1 MLKLFGFGKDKA
13 KRLAATKNP
22 ARSPQ
27 EPAEPLTG
35 ATLQH
40 TDVQRE
46 LVRVVLKDTL
56 RKNGIPAGWI
66 GCEVTGISHRNMDD
80 ELFVHLIV
88 MEGNEALLQYAP
100 ALQQDLMQG
109 LDRFE
114 PNVDHSNYVV
124 SWLLS
129 PDCGFKR
136 TSLPAPSFWALDE
149 AAQQAAMAPQKAKP
163 KFDLPDPI
171 APVPAGTFAPTVP
184 TPLG

>member
-1 MLKLFGFGKDKA
+1 MLKLFGLGKGKA
-13 KRLAATKNP
+13 AAPTP
-22 ARSPQ
+22 AKTGIRIPQ
-27 EPAEPLTG
+27 ESGEPLTG
-35 ATLQH
+35 ATLEH

-66 GCEVTGISHRNMDD
+66 GCEVTGITHRNMDD

-100 ALQQDLMQG
+100 ALQRDLMQG

-136 TSLPAPSFWALDE
+136 TSLPEPSFWALGE
-149 AAQQAAMAPQKAKP
+149 AQQQAVLAPQKTKP
-163 KFDLPDPI
+163 KFDLPDPVAPI
-171 APVPAGTFAPTVP
+171 APGTFAPTVP
-184 TPLG
+184 TPLV